1 MLFSMNITA
10 FAVDRIGAP
19 IAHAMRSSS
28 YLDSYTPMRCGV
40 KMALMRYASTT
51 GSCRRRRY
59 EPTRWLRIPS
69 IRTQDRMVENSIPSR
84 IVLTWPKI
92 SIASQ
97 IGCCLTRHLPN
108 EQLRIGMPQRFII
121 RTWSIQSCQRS
132 VSGWQEVSMILVTRA
147 GTVSSFSSTMDAPSL
162 GWIPPQT
169 NKSSTFTQ
177 EQVVKICSFY
187 CAFWKGE
194 RHEVN

>member
-1 MLFSMNITA
+1 
-10 FAVDRIGAP
+10 
-19 IAHAMRSSS
+19 
-28 YLDSYTPMRCGV
+28 MRCGA
-40 KMALMRYASTT
+40 KMVYQPWLLMTS
-51 GSCRRRRY
+51 SCRRRRY

-69 IRTQDRMVENSIPSR
+69 IRTQDRMAENSIPSR

-108 EQLRIGMPQRFII
+108 GPWRIGALRQPTT
-121 RTWSIQSCQRS
+121 RTWSTQSYLRLAL
-132 VSGWQEVSMILVTRA
+132 GWQEVSMILVTRA

>member
-1 MLFSMNITA
+1 MDLA
-10 FAVDRIGAP
+10 DVQ
-19 IAHAMRSSS
+19 SS
-28 YLDSYTPMRCGV
+28 
-40 KMALMRYASTT
+40 T
-51 GSCRRRRY
+51 G
-59 EPTRWLRIPS
+59 
-69 IRTQDRMVENSIPSR
+69 
-84 IVLTWPKI
+84 
-92 SIASQ
+92 
-97 IGCCLTRHLPN
+97 
-108 EQLRIGMPQRFII
+108 
-121 RTWSIQSCQRS
+121 
-132 VSGWQEVSMILVTRA
+132 QEVSMILVTRA